1 MQALASHATDPATH
15 GADEALLWQQLRQGG
30 DAGSRERLLKLH
42 MGYAR
47 IVAGAYY
54 ARRFHD
60 EIEYADYLQ
69 YASVGLLEAMERFD
83 PGRGVQF
90 RTFAA
95 RRMHG
100 AILNGLER
108 FTEKQ
113 QQIAARQRLRAERM
127 ADVKAMAGERSGA
140 GTAPPQEPEQLLAFV
155 SEAGIGL
162 ALCWLLEGS
171 GMVDDGAATVSQ
183 PFYRSAEL
191 RQLRERLVLAIEGL
205 PAQERAVI
213 RSHYLQEVAFED
225 IAATMQLTRG
235 RISQVHRRGLA
246 RLRGVLAEQGDWSA
260 LF

>member
-1 MQALASHATDPATH
+1 MHAA
-15 GADEALLWQQLRQGG
+15 GSELADEAALWRRLRECG
-30 DAGSRERLLKLH
+30 DAAARDRLLQRH

-47 IVAGAYY
+47 VVAGAYY

-69 YASVGLLEAMERFD
+69 YASIGLLEALERFD
-83 PGRGVQF
+83 PARGVQF

-113 QQIAARQRLRAERM
+113 QQIAARQRLRAQRM
-127 ADVKAMAGERSGA
+127 EDVNALAVERSGGSA
-140 GTAPPQEPEQLLAFV
+140 SAPPQDAQQLLAFV

-191 RQLRERLVLAIEGL
+191 RQLRERLVLAIDGL
-205 PAQERAVI
+205 PPQERTVI
-213 RSHYLQEVAFED
+213 RDHYLQEVPFEE
-225 IAATMQLTRG
+225 IAAGLQVTRG
-235 RISQVHRRGLA
+235 RISQVHRSALL
-246 RLRGVLAEQGDWSA
+246 RLREALAEQGDWSA

>member
-1 MQALASHATDPATH
+1 MEALASPT
-15 GADEALLWQQLRQGG
+15 GEEAVLWQQLRNQR
-30 DAGSRERLLKLH
+30 DANARERLLELH
-42 MGYAR
+42 LGYAR

-69 YASVGLLEAMERFD
+69 YASVGLLEALDRFD
-83 PGRGVQF
+83 PARGVQF

-113 QQIAARQRLRAERM
+113 QQIAARQRLRADRM
-127 ADVKAMAGERSGA
+127 ADVKALAGEGSGTEA
-140 GTAPPQEPEQLLAFV
+140 GTPQTADQLLAFV

-171 GMVDDGAATVSQ
+171 GMVDAGAASVSQ
-183 PFYRSAEL
+183 PFYRSAEM
-191 RQLRERLVLAIEGL
+191 RQLRQRLVLAIEGL
-205 PAQERAVI
+205 PAQERTVI
-213 RSHYLQEVAFED
+213 RRHYLQEVPFEQ
-225 IAATMQLTRG
+225 IATDLQLTRG
-235 RISQVHRRGLA
+235 RISQVHRRALL

>member
-1 MQALASHATDPATH
+1 MEALASHL
-15 GADEALLWQQLRQGG
+15 GEEAILWQQLRQGG
-30 DAGSRERLLKLH
+30 DAAAREQLLALH
-42 MGYAR
+42 MGYAKV
-47 IVAGAYY
+47 VAGTYY

-69 YASVGLLEAMERFD
+69 YASVGLLEALERFD
-83 PGRGVQF
+83 PARGVQF

-127 ADVKAMAGERSGA
+127 ADVKALAGERSGA
-140 GTAPPQEPEQLLAFV
+140 ETGTPRTADQLLAFV

-171 GMVDDGAATVSQ
+171 GMVDDAGATVSQ
-183 PFYRSAEL
+183 PFYRSAEM

-205 PAQERAVI
+205 PAQERTVI
-213 RSHYLQEVAFED
+213 RSHYLQEVPFEE
-225 IAATMQLTRG
+225 IAASLQLTRG
-235 RISQVHRRGLA
+235 RISQVHRRALV
-246 RLRGVLAEQGDWSA
+246 RLRGVLGGQGDWSA

>member
-1 MQALASHATDPATH
+1 MEVLATH
-15 GADEALLWQQLRQGG
+15 LGEEAVLWQQFRDSG
-30 DAGSRERLLKLH
+30 DASARERLLERH

-47 IVAGAYY
+47 VVAGAYY

-69 YASVGLLEAMERFD
+69 YASIGLLEALERFD
-83 PGRGVQF
+83 PQRGVQF

-113 QQIAARQRLRAERM
+113 QQIAARQRLRTARM
-127 ADVKAMAGERSGA
+127 EDVKALAGECSGA
-140 GTAPPQEPEQLLAFV
+140 GDAPPQEAQQLLAFV
-155 SEAGIGL
+155 AEAGIGL

-171 GMVDDGAATVSQ
+171 AMIDDGAATVSQ

-191 RQLRERLVLAIEGL
+191 RQLRERLVLAIDGL
-205 PAQERAVI
+205 PAQERTVI
-213 RSHYLQEVAFED
+213 RRHYLQDVPFEE
-225 IAATMQLTRG
+225 IAGTLGLTRG
-235 RISQVHRRGLA
+235 RISQVHRKALL
-246 RLRGVLAEQGDWSA
+246 RLRGVLAGQGDWSA

>member
-1 MQALASHATDPATH
+1 MDAVAADA
-15 GADEALLWQQLRQGG
+15 GAEALLWRQFRESG
-30 DAGSRERLLKLH
+30 DAAARERLLELH
-42 MGYAR
+42 LGYAR
-47 IVAGAYY
+47 VVASVYY

-69 YASVGLLEAMERFD
+69 YASLGLLEALQRFD

-113 QQIAARQRLRAERM
+113 QQIAARQRLRAEHI
-127 ADVKAMAGERSGA
+127 ADVKALADESSGA
-140 GTAPPQEPEQLLAFV
+140 AGAPPQDARQLMAFV

-171 GMVDDGAATVSQ
+171 GMIDSAAETVAQ
-183 PFYRSAEL
+183 PFYRSTEL
-191 RQLRERLVLAIEGL
+191 RQLRERLLRSIDAL
-205 PAQERAVI
+205 PEQERKVI
-213 RSHYLQEVAFED
+213 RSHYLQEVPFDE
-225 IAATMQLTRG
+225 IARSLQLTRG
-235 RISQVHRRGLA
+235 RISQVHRRGLL
-246 RLRGVLAEQGDWSA
+246 RLRSALAGEGDWSA